1 MKKIAALAATLVLAS
16 ASAACSTSAVAPADA
31 SKERM
36 MASPA
41 KAKSAGAT
49 SEAARIAEEA
59 KSADGGAR
67 QPGDFVV
74 RRFSGSFRKAPITLT
89 EKVFARE
96 GATLVLDLTVDDG
109 KKAETLRVWMSD
121 APANRGEVTK
131 VARLDGAAETAS
143 DVAAYEAMMQ
153 KVTVVADQ
161 NEEMLGEA
169 DVDVDVA
176 GKAMP
181 GRERTFRV
189 RLGKKQG
196 TMRTVESAR
205 FPWGD
210 LAAEIS
216 GQDGKLI
223 YKAEIVET
231 GKGSLPK
238 GAARTAAVDE
248 E

>member
-1 MKKIAALAATLVLAS
+1 MNKIAALAATLVLAS

-31 SKERM
+31 SRERM
-36 MASPA
+36 MAYPG
-41 KAKSAGAT
+41 KAKSAKASAEET
-49 SEAARIAEEA
+49 RIAEEA

-89 EKVFARE
+89 EKVFARH

-109 KKAETLRVWMSD
+109 KKLETLRVWMSD
-121 APANRGEVTK
+121 APESRGEVTK
-131 VARLDGAAETAS
+131 VARLDGETEVAS

-176 GKAMP
+176 GKAMA
-181 GRERTFRV
+181 GHERTFRV

-216 GQDGKLI
+216 GQDGKVI

-231 GKGSLPK
+231 GRTGLPK
-238 GAARTAAVDE
+238 GATKTAAVDE

>member
-1 MKKIAALAATLVLAS
+1 MNKIAALAATLVLAS
-16 ASAACSTSAVAPADA
+16 ATAACSTAAVAPADA
-31 SKERM
+31 SKERL
-36 MASPA
+36 MAYPA
-41 KAKSAGAT
+41 KAKSAAVKAD
-49 SEAARIAEEA
+49 EARIAEEA

-74 RRFSGSFRKAPITLT
+74 RRFSGNFRKAPLTLT

-96 GATLVLDLTVDDG
+96 GTTLVLDLTLDDG

-121 APANRGEVTK
+121 APATRGEVSK
-131 VARLDGAAETAS
+131 VARLEGDAETAS

-153 KVTVVADQ
+153 KVTFTADQ
-161 NEEMLGEA
+161 NEEMLAEA

-176 GKAMP
+176 GKPMA
-181 GRERTFRV
+181 GHERTFRV

-196 TMRTVESAR
+196 TMKTVESAR

-216 GQDGKLI
+216 AHDGKVV

-231 GKGSLPK
+231 GKSGLAK
-238 GAARTAAVDE
+238 GTGKTAAVDE